1 MVGLTLMDMNPA
13 GQNNHNDE
21 LWFLRERAKELRC
34 IYTVISALSRREEP
48 PPVVFNWILHAIP
61 PAWQYPEDATA
72 RIEYFGRT
80 HALPDFVDTPWR
92 MRSPISIWRTQVG
105 VIEVHYKNEKPTAW
119 EGPFLR
125 EEQEL
130 LDNIA
135 HRIGEYLEW
144 KQRELGGERLGAAPE
159 HWRWRQRFAER
170 IAASMDPARFGVQ
183 AVYLFGSTEL
193 GTAAAG
199 SDIDLIIVCD
209 PTAEQRKDLEIWL
222 EGWSLCL
229 AEVSFQ
235 LYGLPSRGLL
245 DVRFMDPEQAKTQM
259 TAFLAGGTTLQA
271 LPVGTAFGVGRPS
284 DY

>member
-1 MVGLTLMDMNPA
+1 MFGWVLD
-13 GQNNHNDE
+13 
-21 LWFLRERAKELRC
+21 
-34 IYTVISALSRREEP
+34 
-48 PPVVFNWILHAIP
+48 AIP
-61 PAWQYPEDATA
+61 PAWQYPADTTA

-92 MRSPISIWRTQVG
+92 LRSSISIWRTPVG
-105 VIEVHYKNEKPTAW
+105 AIEVLYKEAKPTAW

-170 IAASMDPARFGVQ
+170 IAAAIDPARFGVQ

-193 GTAAAG
+193 GNAGVG
-199 SDIDLIIVCD
+199 SDIDLIVVS
-209 PTAEQRKDLEIWL
+209 AGNASQRRDLETWL

-229 AEVSFQ
+229 AEISFQ
-235 LYGLPSRGLL
+235 LYGLPSTGLL
-245 DVRFMDPEQAKTQM
+245 DIRFLDPQQAKTEIPSFT
-259 TAFLAGGTTLQA
+259 TAGNTLQP
-271 LPVGTAFGVGRPS
+271 LPVGTAPTSGIQREPIP
-284 DY
+284 

>member
-1 MVGLTLMDMNPA
+1 MEMHAIPL
-13 GQNNHNDE
+13 NDADD
-21 LWFLRERAKELRC
+21 LWALRERAKELRC
-34 IYTVISALSRREEP
+34 LYSVISALSRREEP
-48 PPVVFNWILHAIP
+48 PNVVFNWILDAIP
-61 PAWQYPEDATA
+61 PAWQYPEDTTA

-80 HALPDFVDTPWR
+80 HALSDFVDTPWR

-105 VIEVHYKNEKPTAW
+105 VVEVHYKREHPIAW

-144 KQRELGGERLGAAPE
+144 KQRELGSERLGAAPE

-170 IAASMDPARFGVQ
+170 IAASIDPVRFGVD

-193 GTAAAG
+193 GNAGAG
-199 SDIDLIIVCD
+199 SDIDLIVVCGGD
-209 PTAEQRKDLEIWL
+209 AQQRRDLQVWL

-229 AEVSFQ
+229 AEISFQ
-235 LYGLPSRGLL
+235 LYGLPSTGLL
-245 DVRFMDPEQAKTQM
+245 DVRFLKPEQARAEVSAFAAAGKTLQSLPLGVAAKQPKTQYKD
-259 TAFLAGGTTLQA
+259 
-271 LPVGTAFGVGRPS
+271 GV
-284 DY
+284 